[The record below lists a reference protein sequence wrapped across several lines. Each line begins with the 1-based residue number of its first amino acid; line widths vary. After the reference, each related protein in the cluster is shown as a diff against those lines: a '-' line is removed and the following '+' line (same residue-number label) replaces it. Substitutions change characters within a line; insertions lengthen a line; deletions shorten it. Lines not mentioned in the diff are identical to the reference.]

1 MTVMN
6 SDAEPERSA
15 VSNGSG
21 PEGEDAA
28 LDAVASES
36 RAPESTAEGS
46 RVDGASA
53 ASNRRSRTKL
63 IVRFALGLVALLT
76 LVVLVVRTLRPELE
90 GIGKWFVERFGLVG
104 VAAGTFIADG
114 FHFPVPPQFYML
126 LAIAAQTNPIAI
138 LAATSLG
145 SVLGG
150 GTGYLVARRL
160 GHIRVLSRW
169 LERVGGGV
177 GERLGQ
183 RYPYRSAVLASVS
196 PMAFSVLCY
205 MAGLFKV
212 RRGPLLVLLAL
223 RLPKIALYYYLVRIG
238 WSLS

>member
-1 MTVMN
+1 MN
-6 SDAEPERSA
+6 PEADPEQMAPGAEASFDRVDDA
-15 VSNGSG
+15 
-21 PEGEDAA
+21 
-28 LDAVASES
+28 S
-36 RAPESTAEGS
+36 RAASSQAAPASG
-46 RVDGASA
+46 SA
-53 ASNRRSRTKL
+53 AAAAARRSRTQL

-76 LVVLVVRTLRPELE
+76 VVVLVVRALRPELE
-90 GIGKWFVERFGLVG
+90 GVGKWFVARYGLAG

-126 LAIAAQTNPIAI
+126 LATAARAEPAAV
-138 LAATSLG
+138 LLATSLG

-150 GTGYLVARRL
+150 TTGYFVARRL
-160 GHIRVLSRW
+160 GHTRFLSRW
-169 LERVGGGV
+169 LERVGAGV

-183 RYPYRSAVLASVS
+183 RYPYRSAVLASLS

-205 MAGLFKV
+205 LAGLFRV

-223 RLPKIALYYYLVRIG
+223 RLPKIVLYYYLVRVG